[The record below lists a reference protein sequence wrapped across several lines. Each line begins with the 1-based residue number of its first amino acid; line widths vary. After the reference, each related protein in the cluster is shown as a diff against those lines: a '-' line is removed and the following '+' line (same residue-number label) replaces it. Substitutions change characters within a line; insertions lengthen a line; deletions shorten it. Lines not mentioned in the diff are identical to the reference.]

1 MDPAGRKR
9 LKEQLLRD
17 IEAWDRRDPRRFRD
31 IVRNAVDIDK
41 RILRDLMKAFQTD
54 LDEVRSWGAG
64 TEVPEDYKRTVIVD
78 AIRESIER
86 ESEA

>member
-31 IVRNAVDIDK
+31 IVRNAVD
-41 RILRDLMKAFQTD
+41 
-54 LDEVRSWGAG
+54 SWGAG